1 MGLFTHIL
9 EFQAT
14 VACHY
19 DYKSITRTIRNTVDL
34 KWSTLRSSI
43 SNSKKLCDEIIEQL
57 DAEDGR
63 ARARRLDRISDQRE
77 EDLDRQFEMTQRQ
90 HAELLHELKVDQIER
105 RAYQHNEKEI
115 ACLHVLRNS
124 DYKRYKDRNPGKL
137 ANTCN
142 WFLDHPNYQSWLA
155 KQTSGLLWVSAD
167 PGCGKSVLSKSLVDE
182 ELRSTNERTTCY
194 FFFKDNPDQN
204 SVATALCALLHQLFE
219 QKKFLISH
227 AMPSYTHNGKALSM
241 LFDSL
246 WDILIDATA
255 DPKAGEVVC
264 ILDALDECE
273 NSEQKM
279 LISALERLY
288 SNSKEAGSPSLQF
301 LVTSRPYLGIERS
314 FRRLTDNAPDM
325 RIASEEDITSIS
337 KEIDVV
343 IKDKVRQIGRD
354 LSLDKSVCSAL
365 QEKLLG
371 TPQRTYL
378 WLHLVIEEFDVPGLS
393 QAEVE
398 TIIDTLPQTV
408 NEAYK
413 SILNKIAI
421 EKRERAKRALHLVVA
436 ARRPLSLQEISIALA
451 TGDDDR
457 FPDSLPS
464 SDVLRSR
471 IRNLCGLFLVVVGEN
486 VYLIH
491 QTAKEFLV
499 ALDGNCPQNGL
510 WQHCFKPN
518 ESNLALFKACASYL
532 LSTRFED
539 DPLSLGDNSSD
550 ESGKMKRRRFREY
563 LDKYLFLR
571 YAAQYWSVHFQEA
584 KTCDPKM
591 LEAAFILVDTK
602 SNHDCA
608 WLRIYRQ
615 EDFYRMGHLSA
626 HSTWTNIMLASYFGH
641 VALVELLLA
650 DSKVDPNIKDKSN
663 STPLHMAA
671 MCGYIDVVK
680 LLLADHRVDLNARGC
695 WGGSPLSLAVRG
707 SKFDVVKLL
716 LANPKVDPNSR
727 DHSENDATPL
737 LLAAEFGEVA
747 IVELLLANPNVD
759 PNLKDKR
766 GSTPLY
772 AAAARGE
779 LEVVKLLLANPQ
791 FDPNSKSLYEMILPR
806 AAAIHGRIDVIRV
819 LQTNPR
825 VSPSFRNHYGRR
837 PLGAAAQWGHA
848 DVVKLLLA
856 NPKVDPDMADCYEE
870 TPLSLAARDGQQ
882 ATLALLLANHNVDP
896 NHKNFKGWTPLHKA
910 VSNHHVTIVER
921 LLSHPRVDPNL
932 KNTKNET
939 PLHGAVENGSK
950 DVVQVLLKSP
960 KVDPNLEGYN
970 GETPLQLATRLGH
983 TEIIDLLNER
993 LRS

>member
-19 DYKSITRTIRNTVDL
+19 DHKSITRTIRNTVDL

-77 EDLDRQFEMTQRQ
+77 EDIDRQFEMTQRQ
-90 HAELLHELKVDQIER
+90 HAELLHEIKVDQIER

-115 ACLHVLRNS
+115 ACLHILRNS
-124 DYKRYKDRNPGKL
+124 DYKKYKDRNPGKL

-219 QKKFLISH
+219 QKQFLISH
-227 AMPSYTHNGKALSM
+227 AMPSYTHNGKELSM

-246 WDILIDATA
+246 WGILIDATA
-255 DPKAGEVVC
+255 DPKAGKVVC

-288 SNSKEAGSPSLQF
+288 SNSNEAGSPSLQF

-393 QAEVE
+393 RAEVE

-457 FPDSLPS
+457 FPVSLPS
-464 SDVLRSR
+464 ADVLRSR

-510 WQHCFKPN
+510 WQHSLIQS
-518 ESNLALFKACASYL
+518 ESNLVLFKACASYL
-532 LSTRFED
+532 LSTKFED
-539 DPLSLGDNSSD
+539 DPLSLGDND
-550 ESGKMKRRRFREY
+550 LYESKETKESRLQEY
-563 LDKYLFLR
+563 LKKHLFLQ
-571 YAAQYWSVHFQEA
+571 YTAQFWSVHFQEA
-584 KTCDPKM
+584 KTCDSKM
-591 LEAAFILVDTK
+591 LEAAFRLVGTK
-602 SNHDCA
+602 SNRDCA
-608 WLRIYRQ
+608 WLQIYRETDSHQ
-615 EDFYRMGHLSA
+615 MGHLSA
-626 HSTWTNIMLASYFGH
+626 WTNIMVTSYFGH
-641 VALVELLLA
+641 AALVELFLA
-650 DSKVDPNIKDKSN
+650 DSKVDPNIKDN
-663 STPLHMAA
+663 RDVTPLHVAA
-671 MCGYIDVVK
+671 RRGHIDVVK
-680 LLLADHRVDLNARGC
+680 LLLADHRVDLNARDYSGYT
-695 WGGSPLSLAVRG
+695 PLSIVVG
-707 SKFDVVKLL
+707 SGNQDVAKLL
-716 LANPKVDPNSR
+716 LANPKVDLNY
-727 DHSENDATPL
+727 NDLSNNGATLL
-737 LLAAEFGEVA
+737 LLAAKLGQIA

-759 PNLKDKR
+759 PNHKDKC
-766 GSTPLY
+766 GNTPLLE
-772 AAAARGE
+772 AALHGY
-779 LEVVKLLLANPQ
+779 LDSVKLLLANPQ
-791 FDPNSKSLYEMILPR
+791 VDPNSKSLYEMILPR
-806 AAAIHGRIDVIRV
+806 AAAIHGRMNVVRI

-825 VSPSFRNHYGRR
+825 VSLSYRKHCGKR
-837 PLGAAAQWGHA
+837 PLGAAAQYGHA
-848 DVVKLLLA
+848 DIVKLLLA
-856 NPKVDPDMADCYEE
+856 NPKVDPDMANCYEE
-870 TPLSLAARDGQQ
+870 TPLSLAARDGQR
-882 ATLALLLANHNVDP
+882 ATLALLLANPKVDP
-896 NHKNFKGWTPLHKA
+896 NHKNLQG
-910 VSNHHVTIVER
+910 
-921 LLSHPRVDPNL
+921 
-932 KNTKNET
+932 ET
-939 PLHGAVENGSK
+939 PLHGAVKNGSK

-960 KVDPNLEGYN
+960 KVDPNLENFN
-970 GETPLQLATRLGH
+970 GETPLQLANRLGH